1 MVANGTPAAPS
12 VKGGRTLYGIP
23 VGILML
29 DTRFPRIPGDIGNAS
44 TWPFPVAYRI
54 VSGATPDL
62 VVRHLRECDL
72 LRNFI
77 DAARELEAQ
86 GVGLI
91 TTSCGFLILY
101 QDQLQRHVNIPVLT
115 SSLLQIPLVTTL
127 LPRGRTVGVLTVERR
142 SLTPH
147 HLAAAGVA
155 PDFPITIVGLEEVG
169 GHFTSVLLDNLEE
182 LDVERA
188 AREHEDAARLLLERD
203 PHVGAIVLECT
214 NMPPYAPRI
223 RALTGLP
230 VFDVTTMV
238 RWAVAALDQG
248 SFRDSQWR

>member
-1 MVANGTPAAPS
+1 MAAISTPQS
-12 VKGGRTLYGIP
+12 RTIKGGRTVYGIP

-29 DTRFPRIPGDIGNAS
+29 DTRFPRIPGDIGNAN

-62 VVRHLRECDL
+62 VVRHLSESDL

-101 QDQLQRHVNIPVLT
+101 QDQLQESVRIPVLT
-115 SSLLQIPLVTTL
+115 SSLLQIPLVATL
-127 LPRGRTVGVLTVERR
+127 LPRGRSIGVLTVERR
-142 SLTPH
+142 SLTPQ
-147 HLAAAGVA
+147 HLAAARV
-155 PDFPITIVGLEEVG
+155 PQDTPITVVGLEEAG

-188 AREHEDAARLLLERD
+188 TREHEDAARLLLERD

-214 NMPPYAPRI
+214 NMPPYAHRI
-223 RALTGLP
+223 RALTDLP
-230 VFDVTTMV
+230 VFDITTLI
-238 RWAVAALDQG
+238 RWAVASHDLG
-248 SFRDSQWR
+248 SFHDSNWR